1 MACFRF
7 QSQFEELETVHFKQF
22 FINGSI
28 EETKINIENS
38 VMSMSAQAQ
47 EDQTFEEEENKAIFK
62 EKEDFFATQLRNK
75 H

>member
-28 EETKINIENS
+28 EETKVNIENT
-38 VMSMSAQAQ
+38 VLSMSA
-47 EDQTFEEEENKAIFK
+47 
-62 EKEDFFATQLRNK
+62 
-75 H
+75 